1 MQLCH
6 AKARPG
12 TSTLPCNSLCWWVCC
27 CDSHSVAC
35 RALGVVAVSCRLTVV
50 AVLFAVTAAA
60 YGAPVQLL
68 TLRYTVQ
75 LLLLRAGPAAG
86 LLWKLWALLQ
96 QQVSLV

>member
-1 MQLCH
+1 MDLAVTCH
-6 AKARPG
+6 WYTSLLGWHLAR
-12 TSTLPCNSLCWWVCC
+12 W
-27 CDSHSVAC
+27 
-35 RALGVVAVSCRLTVV
+35 ALGVVAVSCRLTVV